1 LHKKQNVKKLNY
13 NILTDLK
20 YYSLVSLS
28 FAFYATDESD
38 EDVIE
43 DFFDLEETEEDL
55 DEVPL
60 ISSMVDSGNFSTT
73 FRNLFDVSNKFDFWK
88 YFYKQFTPWGKVVL
102 KLKKKY
108 STEKQKYIR
117 YLKEEE
123 RLDNGFIDL
132 ATFGLSLNDEDDELL
147 EALLDSDQ
155 EEFTEDEDDELG
167 FHDLGEFDY
176 WDFVYLTVGFQQRLH
191 LQEFQVWPCW
201 NFPYLRYYGRFAF
214 LKKKIT

>member
-1 LHKKQNVKKLNY
+1 LDKEVSLDNFLNR
-13 NILTDLK
+13 LK

-102 KLKKKY
+102 KLKKNTHRKAKIY
-108 STEKQKYIR
+108 PLFKR
-117 YLKEEE
+117 
-123 RLDNGFIDL
+123 RR
-132 ATFGLSLNDEDDELL
+132 TF
-147 EALLDSDQ
+147 
-155 EEFTEDEDDELG
+155 
-167 FHDLGEFDY
+167 
-176 WDFVYLTVGFQQRLH
+176 R
-191 LQEFQVWPCW
+191 
-201 NFPYLRYYGRFAF
+201 
-214 LKKKIT
+214 